1 MRDNYFREQFNVAQ
15 ASKDAFGVKTLVSVF
30 AAVLT
35 AILALI
41 GLPPMVNG
49 IAGLVLSVTV
59 FFFCAQEMGDGL
71 ISIFLLRPSNDS
83 LTSVALIAA
92 AIQSLV
98 LIFTPEGSE
107 FHTFAPAIF
116 LSAAISM
123 AMKYLFICEII
134 TNLNLIKSSKT
145 YIVNTSDIDMHK
157 RAIDR
162 VCIVNPIVKFPNVV
176 DTTYDGDPSEEKI
189 RMFVPIVSG
198 AILII
203 SAIVGFISGFGAF
216 AAAFAALFAIAASF
230 TAEMAFVLPYIAEQ
244 RRLRKLGSVLLGY
257 HSIEAMRDVST
268 LVVSDVDLFPAKR
281 TRMERFRF
289 RDKEKMADAVEF
301 TAAVL
306 LESES
311 PFAPTF
317 IAETGCD
324 ADRLPEVDDWR
335 YMKNYGV
342 VAHIYGDEVLVGN
355 RNMLLSYEIA
365 PLSQEIEA
373 SLTSTNRSIIYTV
386 INGVLVSYTVF
397 SYACDPEMKRAA
409 ETVGED
415 FAIIA
420 TTNDCNITEIAI
432 QKLYGLNNTK
442 IVVPDADERKL
453 ITSVCEDIEE
463 TNAVPDMITTKNAI
477 GILSSVRKA
486 KKLASVVNMSVLV
499 KIASIILGLVLTS
512 IAFFIDPSAPG
523 PIWTV
528 LFNAIWSIPVLFL
541 TLIKK

>member
-1 MRDNYFREQFNVAQ
+1 MRDNYFREQYNTAQ
-15 ASKDAFGVKTLVSVF
+15 ASKDAFGVKTLVAFF
-30 AAVLT
+30 AALLT
-35 AILALI
+35 AILAII

-71 ISIFLLRPSNDS
+71 ISIFYLHPSNDS

-98 LIFTPEGSE
+98 LIFTPEGSD

-116 LSAAISM
+116 LSVAVSM

-134 TNLNLIKSSKT
+134 TNLNLINNSKT
-145 YIVNTSDIDMHK
+145 YAVNTGDIDMHK

-189 RMFVPIVSG
+189 MMFVPIASG
-198 AILII
+198 AILVI
-203 SAIVGFISGFGAF
+203 SAIIGFISGFGAF
-216 AAAFAALFAIAASF
+216 ASAFAALFAIAASF
-230 TAEMAFVLPYIAEQ
+230 AAEMAFVLPYIAEQ
-244 RRLRKLGSVLLGY
+244 KRLRKLGSVLLGY

-281 TRMERFRF
+281 TKMERFRF

-324 ADRLPEVDDWR
+324 ADRLPPVDDWR
-335 YMKNYGV
+335 YMKNYGIL
-342 VAHIYGDEVLVGN
+342 AHIYGDEVLVGN
-355 RNMLLSYEIA
+355 RNMLLSYEIV

-415 FAIIA
+415 FAIVA

-442 IVVPDADERKL
+442 IVVPDADEQKL
-453 ITSVCEDIEE
+453 ITSVSENIEE
-463 TNAVPDMITTKNAI
+463 TDAVPDMITTKNAI

-486 KKLASVVNMSVLV
+486 KKLANVVNISVLV
-499 KIASIILGLVLTS
+499 KIGSIILGLVLTS
-512 IAFFIDPSAPG
+512 IAFFIDPAQPG
-523 PIWTV
+523 PVWTV
-528 LFNAIWSIPVLFL
+528 LFNAIWSIPVIFL

>member
-1 MRDNYFREQFNVAQ
+1 MRDNYFREQFNAAQ
-15 ASKDAFGVKTLVSVF
+15 ASKDAFGVKTLVALF

-35 AILALI
+35 AILAVI
-41 GLPPMVNG
+41 GLPPMISG

-92 AIQSLV
+92 AIQSFV

-116 LSAAISM
+116 ISAAISM

-134 TNLNLIKSSKT
+134 TNLNLIKNSKT
-145 YIVNTSDIDMHK
+145 YVVNTSDIDMHK

-176 DTTYDGDPSEEKI
+176 DTTYDADPSEEKI
-189 RMFVPIVSG
+189 RMFVPAASG

-203 SAIVGFISGFGAF
+203 SMIIGFISGFGAF
-216 AAAFAALFAIAASF
+216 AAALAALFAIAASF
-230 TAEMAFVLPYIAEQ
+230 AAEMAFVLPYIAEQ
-244 RRLRKLGSVLLGY
+244 KRLRKLGSVLLGY

-281 TRMERFRF
+281 TKMERFRF

-324 ADRLPEVDDWR
+324 MDRLPEVDDWR

-415 FAIIA
+415 FVIIA

-453 ITSVCEDIEE
+453 ITSVCENIEE

-512 IAFFIDPSAPG
+512 IAFFIDHSAPG